1 MNLSVT
7 GGADS
12 ALSAV
17 TLASLYASL
26 VGEGI
31 LREVLGS
38 YEMIEPWHDCVQLCL
53 LSLEPCHCGFVKFH
67 P

>member
-1 MNLSVT
+1 MLNLSVT

-26 VGEGI
+26 VGKEIG
-31 LREVLGS
+31 REVLGS
-38 YEMIEPWHDCVQLCL
+38 YEVIEPWHDCVQ
-53 LSLEPCHCGFVKFH
+53 
-67 P
+67 